1 MTANPRDDAV
11 EAVRERTDIV
21 ELVGR
26 YLKLKKVGSR
36 YVGLCPFHAEKTPS
50 FSVNPQKGFF
60 HCFGCKA
67 SGDAYTFLM
76 RMEGKTFPEALEELA
91 ARAGVELPARRRG
104 DPQRREQRQ
113 RRLDL
118 LERAAA
124 FYAEQLW
131 TAPAAAGARR
141 VLAERGVSR
150 ELAERFRLGY
160 APAGWQNLVDRLAG
174 WSAQLE
180 DALQVGLAVR
190 GRRGPYD
197 MFRNRL
203 VFPIAGLDGKVRG
216 FGARKLDEDEHG
228 GKYINSPQGPL
239 FDKSAILYGLP
250 QARTAIQQNGRAVLV
265 EGYFDVLG
273 PAGAGVN
280 EALATCGTALTEGHA
295 RLLKRFCD
303 RAVTVFDGDEAG
315 RRASYRAA
323 QTLLAEDLSPYLLAM
338 PAGEDPDSFVRQRGA
353 AAFTELLEAAR
364 PAVEVLADQ
373 ALAEAGEDVE
383 ARTRAVERL
392 LPLLRACGDGL
403 RRSAYARLVAERF
416 QIDERELRRAL
427 ETPRPRRPAPQPQTP
442 PVAASPAPPALPPLD
457 ELRLVCLLLQ
467 RPDLAAA
474 AVERGAEL
482 DMRDRELGELVGR
495 LALERPGPAAVLDGL
510 DNDASRQWL
519 AAALVEGTEPAAD
532 RAAADLELLL
542 KKLRLGALL
551 ERKRELEQHSTELQR
566 NGEQQALRELRTA
579 KLGVDR
585 KIQALGLAV
594 KKWP

>member
-11 EAVRERTDIV
+11 EAVRDRTDIV

-67 SGDAYTFLM
+67 SGDVYTFLM
-76 RMEGKTFPEALEELA
+76 RMEGRTFPEALEELA
-91 ARAGVELPARRRG
+91 ARAGVELPARSRG

-113 RRLDL
+113 RWLDL
-118 LERAAA
+118 LQRAAA

-131 TAPAAAGARR
+131 TSPAAAAART
-141 VLAERGVSR
+141 VLAERGVPR
-150 ELAERFRLGY
+150 ELAQRFQLGY
-160 APAGWQNLVDRLAG
+160 APAGWQNLVDRLAD
-174 WSAQLE
+174 WRAQLE
-180 DALQVGLAVR
+180 DALQVGLVAR

-197 MFRNRL
+197 MFRHRL

-216 FGARKLDEDEHG
+216 FGARKLDEDERG

-273 PAGAGVN
+273 PAEAGVT
-280 EALATCGTALTEGHA
+280 EALATCGTALTAGHA

-303 RAVTVFDGDEAG
+303 RVVTVFDGDEAG
-315 RRASYRAA
+315 RRASFRAA

-338 PAGEDPDSFVRQRGA
+338 PAGADPDSFVRERGA
-353 AAFTELLEAAR
+353 AAFTELLDAAR
-364 PAVEVLADQ
+364 PSIEVLADQ
-373 ALAEAGEDVE
+373 ALAEVGQDIE
-383 ARTRAVERL
+383 ARTRAVEQL

-427 ETPRPRRPAPQPQTP
+427 ETPQSRRPAPAP
-442 PVAASPAPPALPPLD
+442 PAAPAAAAPALPPLD

-467 RPDLAAA
+467 RPELAAA

-482 DMRDRELGELVGR
+482 DIRDRELGELVGR

-510 DNDASRQWL
+510 ENDASRQWL
-519 AAALVEGTEPAAD
+519 AAALVEAAEPTAD

-551 ERKRELEQHSTELQR
+551 ESKRELEQRSAELQR
-566 NGEQQALRELRTA
+566 TGAQQALRELRAT

-585 KIQALGLAV
+585 EIQALGLAV
-594 KKWP
+594 KRRP

>member
-11 EAVRERTDIV
+11 EAVRDRTDIV

-67 SGDAYTFLM
+67 SGDVYTFLM

-131 TAPAAAGARR
+131 TSPAADGARR

-174 WSAQLE
+174 WRAQLE

-216 FGARKLDEDEHG
+216 FGARKLDEDERG

-250 QARTAIQQNGRAVLV
+250 QARIAIQQNGRAVLV

-273 PAGAGVN
+273 PAGAGVA

-303 RAVTVFDGDEAG
+303 RVVTVFDGDEAG

-338 PAGEDPDSFVRQRGA
+338 PAGEDPDSFVRGRGA
-353 AAFTELLEAAR
+353 AAFTELLDAAR
-364 PAVEVLADQ
+364 PAVEVLTDQ

-383 ARTRAVERL
+383 ARTRAVEQL

-427 ETPRPRRPAPQPQTP
+427 QTPRSRRPVPLEAK
-442 PVAASPAPPALPPLD
+442 AEPAPAAAPALPPLD

-467 RPDLAAA
+467 RPELAAA

-510 DNDASRQWL
+510 DNAASRQWL
-519 AAALVEGTEPAAD
+519 AAALVEAAEPTTE

-551 ERKRELEQHSTELQR
+551 ERKRELEQRGAELQR
-566 NGEQQALRELRTA
+566 AGDQPALRELRTA

-585 KIQALGLAV
+585 EIQALGLAV
-594 KKWP
+594 KRRP